1 MAKCPEDLYYID
13 THQWAR
19 PESDG
24 TATVG
29 ITDHAQ
35 EALGDVVYVELPKV
49 GDAVTANS
57 QTGIVES
64 VKAASDVFAPLSG
77 TVVAIN
83 ERLIDQP
90 ESINDDPYGEGWF
103 YRLELSDAEQIAS
116 LMSASAYSALLQG

>member
-116 LMSASAYSALLQG
+116 LMSASAYRAFLQG

>member
-24 TATVG
+24 TATVR

-35 EALGDVVYVELPKV
+35 AALGDVVYVELPKV
-49 GDAVTANS
+49 GGAVTANS

-116 LMSASAYSALLQG
+116 LMSASAHGTLLQG

>member
-1 MAKCPEDLYYID
+1 MGKFPEDLYYDD

-19 PESDG
+19 PEADG

-49 GDAVTANS
+49 GDVVTASS

-77 TVVAIN
+77 IVIAIN

-103 YRLELSDAEQIAS
+103 YRLELSDAGQIAS
-116 LMSASAYSALLQG
+116 LMSASAYSAFLQV

>member
-1 MAKCPEDLYYID
+1 MGKFPEDLYYDD

-19 PESDG
+19 PEADG

-49 GDAVTANS
+49 GDVVTASS

-77 TVVAIN
+77 KVIAIN

-103 YRLELSDAEQIAS
+103 YRLELSDAGQIAS
-116 LMSASAYSALLQG
+116 LMSASAYSAFLQV

>member
-116 LMSASAYSALLQG
+116 LMSASAYSAFLQG